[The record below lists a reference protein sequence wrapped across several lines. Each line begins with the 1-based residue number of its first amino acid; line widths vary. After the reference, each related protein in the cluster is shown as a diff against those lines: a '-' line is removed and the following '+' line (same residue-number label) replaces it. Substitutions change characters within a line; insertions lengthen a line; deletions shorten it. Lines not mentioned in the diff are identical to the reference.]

1 MVIGVKGI
9 MGKWGEMGWLL
20 QGMVLLQMSGNLF
33 SRFEKAFIC
42 V

>member
-1 MVIGVKGI
+1 
-9 MGKWGEMGWLL
+9 MGKWGEMGRVV
-20 QGMVLLQMSGNLF
+20 QGVVLLQMAGNLF